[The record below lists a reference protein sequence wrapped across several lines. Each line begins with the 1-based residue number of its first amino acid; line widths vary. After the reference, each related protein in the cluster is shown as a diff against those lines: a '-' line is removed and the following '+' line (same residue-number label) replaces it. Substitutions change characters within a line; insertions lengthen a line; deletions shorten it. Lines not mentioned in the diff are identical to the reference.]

1 MKQRLLTSVVG
12 LTILA
17 IIFSLFNTIVL
28 NIAVSIIIA
37 IAIYELLRASGVT
50 NLPISC
56 VTIVFGAAIPFFK
69 TSLIDKFLPVV
80 FFLFAVV
87 LFTILLKYHSEIS
100 AEKVGFIF
108 FFTMA
113 IAISTSCFVYVRD
126 VFGKTIGFYAVVLS
140 LGGSWLNDTGAYFGG
155 MLFGK
160 HKLAP
165 VISPKKT
172 VEGFVWG
179 IIVSILSQLALSRL
193 FEVGCG
199 FYGVTVEVNYV
210 IILIASPFIALV
222 SVLGDLSASAMKCQ
236 FKIKDFG
243 NIMPGHGGV
252 LDRFDS
258 ALFAVPLVYILLTYF
273 PLITVK

>member
-1 MKQRLLTSVVG
+1 MKQRLLTAAVG
-12 LTILA
+12 LIILA

-37 IAIYELLRASGVT
+37 MAIYELLKASGV
-50 NLPISC
+50 NNIPIAA
-56 VTIVFGAAIPFFK
+56 VTMVFGAAIPFFK
-69 TSLIDKFLPVV
+69 ISVIDNILPAI
-80 FFLFAVV
+80 FFIFAVV
-87 LFTILLKYHSEIS
+87 LFTLVLKYHSVIS
-100 AEKVGFIF
+100 AEKIGFIF

-113 IAISTSCFVYVRD
+113 IAISTSCFIYARD
-126 VFGKTIGFYAVVLS
+126 VFGKTVGFYAVIIS
-140 LGGSWLNDTGAYFGG
+140 LGGAWLNDTGGYFGG

-172 VEGFVWG
+172 VEGFVCG
-179 IIVSILSQLALSRL
+179 IIISVLSQYAFSWIY
-193 FEVGCG
+193 EVACA
-199 FYGVTVEVNYV
+199 FYGVNVEVNYAV
-210 IILIASPFIALV
+210 LTVAAPLIALV
-222 SVLGDLSASAMKCQ
+222 SVLGDLSASVMKRQ

-258 ALFAVPLVYILLTYF
+258 ALFAVPLVYIILNYF
-273 PLITVK
+273 PLIAVK

>member
-1 MKQRLLTSVVG
+1 MKQRILTAVVG
-12 LTILA
+12 LIILA
-17 IIFSLFNTIVL
+17 VVCSLFNTIVL

-50 NLPISC
+50 NVPISC
-56 VTIVFGAAIPFFK
+56 VTIIFGSAIPFFK
-69 TSLIDKFLPVV
+69 TTLIDKYMPAI
-80 FFLFAVV
+80 FFLFAVI
-87 LFTILLKYHSEIS
+87 LFTILLKYHSKIS

-126 VFGKTIGFYAVVLS
+126 VFGKTIGFYAIIIS

-179 IIVSILSQLALSRL
+179 IVVSIISQLALSWGY
-193 FEVGCG
+193 EMICG
-199 FYGVTVEVNYV
+199 FYGVTVEINYV
-210 IILIASPFIALV
+210 IMIIASPLIALV
-222 SVLGDLSASAMKCQ
+222 SVLGDLSASAMKRQ

>member
-1 MKQRLLTSVVG
+1 MKQRILTALVGLAILSVVC
-12 LTILA
+12 
-17 IIFSLFNTIVL
+17 SLFNTIVL

-37 IAIYELLRASGVT
+37 MAIYELLKASGVT
-50 NLPISC
+50 NVPISC
-56 VTIVFGAAIPFFK
+56 ITIIFGAAIPFFK
-69 TSLIDKFLPVV
+69 ISVIDNILPVI
-80 FFLFAVV
+80 FFLFAVI
-87 LFTILLKYHSEIS
+87 LFSILLKYHSEIS

-126 VFGKTIGFYAVVLS
+126 VFGKTIGFYAVIIS

-179 IIVSILSQLALSRL
+179 IIVSIISQAALSWL
-193 FEVGCG
+193 YVIICN
-199 FYGVTVEVNYV
+199 FYGVTVEINYLLV
-210 IILIASPFIALV
+210 LIASPFIALV
-222 SVLGDLSASAMKCQ
+222 SVLGDLSASAMKRQ

-258 ALFAVPLVYILLTYF
+258 ALFAVPLVYILLRYF
-273 PLITVK
+273 PIITVK